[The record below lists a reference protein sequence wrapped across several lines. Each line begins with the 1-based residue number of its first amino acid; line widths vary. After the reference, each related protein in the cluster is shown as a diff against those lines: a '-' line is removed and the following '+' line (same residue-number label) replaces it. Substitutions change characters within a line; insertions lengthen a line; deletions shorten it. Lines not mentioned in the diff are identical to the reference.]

1 MQAKPPSSLS
11 PLTLEVL
18 AIMATGKRVNSD
30 DDDGSGGIGGD
41 NGGGGGGGGGGGRYA
56 DSGDGSTD
64 GSDVEYI
71 DSSTLVPG
79 SIGGGGGGDASAG
92 DGAGAGAGV
101 GVGVGADGEG
111 DAYEY
116 DAGTMVVDDTGT
128 W

>member
-79 SIGGGGGGDASAG
+79 SIGGGVAAMLVPVPASVPASVQTVRVMRTNMMP
-92 DGAGAGAGV
+92 AL
-101 GVGVGADGEG
+101 
-111 DAYEY
+111 
-116 DAGTMVVDDTGT
+116 